1 MHQQKQYTRSD
12 LSRISVIVMKE
23 KGLEPDFSKEVHAQ
37 LSTINAPG
45 VDDDPKIQDLTHLL
59 WCSLDNDDSRDLD
72 QLTTCTEIGNG
83 SYKIFIAIA
92 DVDVLIKKATPI
104 DEHAQFNTASVYTS
118 ARIFPM
124 LPEKLS
130 TNLTSLNF
138 NEPRLALVTEIVIG
152 NDGDVQGSTIYR
164 AKVLNKAKL
173 AYDAVSSWIIGNAP
187 APLGITSVPGMDIQ
201 IKNQDQIAQKLRVK
215 RHQAGSLQLEIFQP
229 KAIFEGE
236 RIIGIA
242 EQEHN
247 RGRQLIEEFMIAT
260 NESTAHFLQK
270 KGIPSLRRIVRS
282 PDRWLRIVELAKQY
296 GEALPNDPDS
306 KALSEFLAKRHLA
319 DPLRFPDLSLIVVK
333 LMGPGEYVLENP
345 GAEPIG
351 HFGLAVQDY
360 MHSTAP
366 NRRYPDLITLR
377 MLKHAIA
384 NRPSPY
390 DHQELYSLALHCTT
404 QEDAIRKVER
414 RVRKSEAALFLE
426 PYIGKD
432 FDGVITGI
440 TPNYGWVRIFNP
452 PAEGMLLKLP
462 RDASIGNKLRVKLV
476 STDVELGHINFMKV
490 GF

>member
-92 DVDVLIKKATPI
+92 DVDVLIKKNTPI
-104 DEHAQFNTASVYTS
+104 DEHARFNTASVYTS

-187 APLGITSVPGMDIQ
+187 APLGIT
-201 IKNQDQIAQKLRVK
+201 
-215 RHQAGSLQLEIFQP
+215 
-229 KAIFEGE
+229 
-236 RIIGIA
+236 
-242 EQEHN
+242 
-247 RGRQLIEEFMIAT
+247 
-260 NESTAHFLQK
+260 
-270 KGIPSLRRIVRS
+270 
-282 PDRWLRIVELAKQY
+282 
-296 GEALPNDPDS
+296 
-306 KALSEFLAKRHLA
+306 
-319 DPLRFPDLSLIVVK
+319 
-333 LMGPGEYVLENP
+333 
-345 GAEPIG
+345 
-351 HFGLAVQDY
+351 
-360 MHSTAP
+360 
-366 NRRYPDLITLR
+366 
-377 MLKHAIA
+377 
-384 NRPSPY
+384 
-390 DHQELYSLALHCTT
+390 
-404 QEDAIRKVER
+404 
-414 RVRKSEAALFLE
+414 
-426 PYIGKD
+426 
-432 FDGVITGI
+432 
-440 TPNYGWVRIFNP
+440 
-452 PAEGMLLKLP
+452 
-462 RDASIGNKLRVKLV
+462 
-476 STDVELGHINFMKV
+476 
-490 GF
+490 